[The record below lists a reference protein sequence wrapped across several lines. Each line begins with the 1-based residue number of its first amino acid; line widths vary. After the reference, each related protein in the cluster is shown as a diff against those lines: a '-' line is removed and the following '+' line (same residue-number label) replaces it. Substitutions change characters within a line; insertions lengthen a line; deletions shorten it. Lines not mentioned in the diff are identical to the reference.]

1 MNTSHSSISEV
12 SPGGLIGASERQH
25 YAAPSGH
32 PMWVPRR
39 AKYQTQS
46 PLQKLLSMVEP
57 IISPLSY
64 EHSEDD
70 VSQCT
75 VNIEDIVSTPRL
87 HNSFILYLTH
97 TQQTARLRD
106 FYFAI
111 RCKEFKEWG
120 DKVQYGPYRK
130 QFLAKNI
137 YQTFV
142 KENGSNAL
150 TLSENVR
157 RRVDRAMSEC
167 KLVPNMFDEVYRA
180 SLATLQQTVVK
191 KFVESNYYQTIYN
204 EMNCDLRSLTIGGG
218 NIRNKK
224 ASSLGSSG
232 SSLSSSS
239 SRPRHGLMGK
249 FMSSCDS
256 FSSGSEFQSLQSF
269 STNSSTSSTG
279 STYASTAHCKY
290 YKVRNKT
297 NTPPNNKEKNEKRTE
312 ELLKELLPKLNVIA
326 NAQNER
332 IEIHGDMFEGP
343 DGADTPTVLRK
354 PTTPQQ
360 GLSVTSIEHGS
371 ISSHERQRVLPLT
384 LEHERQRVVPL
395 TLEAAFKGPLCQSSE
410 PLCVQSQPL
419 CQQSLCQQS
428 EPMVCEERVQ
438 AWTCDPEKEP
448 TQRSIP
454 IQYEGSNSSYYEES
468 VSRGE
473 IPMEHSPKQDT
484 PMDTTKSKSP
494 AVCVAY
500 TFNNDTMV
508 YSKTLPGPSLT
519 LGQFKEIIAWHNKQ
533 RNLRFLFKKKLE
545 GIGEVNEDIT
555 EDTAYL
561 PFWSGSTI
569 VARIEEFGD

>member
-1 MNTSHSSISEV
+1 MNTTHSSISEV
-12 SPGGLIGASERQH
+12 SPGGLIGASDRQH
-25 YAAPSGH
+25 YAAPPGH

-39 AKYQTQS
+39 HPVKYSAQS

-64 EHSEDD
+64 EHSESDD

-150 TLSENVR
+150 SLSENVR
-157 RRVDRAMSEC
+157 RRVDKAMSEC

-204 EMNCDLRSLTIGGG
+204 EMNCDLRSLTIGG

-239 SRPRHGLMGK
+239 SRPRHGLMEK

-297 NTPPNNKEKNEKRTE
+297 NTPPNNKEKNEKRKQQLNGVKGLFKNFAA
-312 ELLKELLPKLNVIA
+312 ELETGLKQGTPRVEVKKKGAPDASSESECQYASAMSGYTASRWLCDHEDDHPSPQGGACARHGHHRLIPVTAGVACRL
-326 NAQNER
+326 R
-332 IEIHGDMFEGP
+332 YIHGIIR
-343 DGADTPTVLRK
+343 V
-354 PTTPQQ
+354 
-360 GLSVTSIEHGS
+360 EHG
-371 ISSHERQRVLPLT
+371 E
-384 LEHERQRVVPL
+384 
-395 TLEAAFKGPLCQSSE
+395 
-410 PLCVQSQPL
+410 
-419 CQQSLCQQS
+419 
-428 EPMVCEERVQ
+428 
-438 AWTCDPEKEP
+438 
-448 TQRSIP
+448 
-454 IQYEGSNSSYYEES
+454 
-468 VSRGE
+468 
-473 IPMEHSPKQDT
+473 
-484 PMDTTKSKSP
+484 
-494 AVCVAY
+494 
-500 TFNNDTMV
+500 
-508 YSKTLPGPSLT
+508 
-519 LGQFKEIIAWHNKQ
+519 
-533 RNLRFLFKKKLE
+533 
-545 GIGEVNEDIT
+545 
-555 EDTAYL
+555 
-561 PFWSGSTI
+561 
-569 VARIEEFGD
+569 

>member
-1 MNTSHSSISEV
+1 MNTTHSSISEV
-12 SPGGLIGASERQH
+12 SPGGLIGASDRQH
-25 YAAPSGH
+25 YAAPPGH

-39 AKYQTQS
+39 HPVKYSAQS

-64 EHSEDD
+64 EHSESDD

-150 TLSENVR
+150 SLSENVR
-157 RRVDRAMSEC
+157 RRVDKAMSEC

-204 EMNCDLRSLTIGGG
+204 EMDCDLRSLTIGG

-239 SRPRHGLMGK
+239 SRPRHGLMEK

-312 ELLKELLPKLNVIA
+312 DMLKELMPKLNVIA

-332 IEIHGDMFEGP
+332 IEIHGDMFQGP
-343 DGADTPTVLRK
+343 DGADTPTVLRT
-354 PTTPQQ
+354 PTVPQQ
-360 GLSVTSIEHGS
+360 LTVSSIEHGS
-371 ISSHERQRVLPLT
+371 ISGHERQRVLPLT
-384 LEHERQRVVPL
+384 LESQRTVPL
-395 TLEAAFKGPLCQSSE
+395 EPLCQSSE

-419 CQQSLCQQS
+419 CQQSEPLCQQSELLCQQS
-428 EPMVCEERVQ
+428 EPMVCEDRVQ
-438 AWTCDPEKEP
+438 AWTCEAEKESP
-448 TQRSIP
+448 RSIP
-454 IQYEGSNSSYYEES
+454 VQYEAHYTAED
-468 VSRGE
+468 V
-473 IPMEHSPKQDT
+473 PMEHSPKQDT

-519 LGQFKEIIAWHNKQ
+519 LGQFKEIISWHNKQ

-555 EDTAYL
+555 EDSAYL
-561 PFWSGSTI
+561 PFWNGSTI